1 MKVIVSPSVTVAIK
15 TLDADDCRKAISWLD
30 HLKSWENDEQLR
42 STSTAMTYKDTYFLN
57 TPDDIRIFFT
67 LDAKKKTITVID
79 IAKPSRFEPV
89 RAQTE

>member
-1 MKVIVSPSVTVAIK
+1 MKVIVPPSVTAAIK
-15 TLDADDCRKAISWLD
+15 TLDADEGRKARSWLD
-30 HLKSWENDEQLR
+30 HLKNWENDEQLR

-79 IAKPSRFEPV
+79 IARPSRFKAAG
-89 RAQTE
+89 AQAE